1 VSTPGG
7 AVRVAVDTGG
17 TFTDIVAI
25 EEETGKVHTTK
36 TPSTPHDPSAAL
48 LEGIRKIARTG
59 AFDVR
64 DVSAV
69 VHGTT
74 TATNAVLQREFE
86 RLGLIVTRG
95 FRHVLEI
102 ARQSVPDGYG
112 NSYFWVKPPRP
123 VTLERICEVGG
134 RLTHDGTELAPL
146 AEDDVRAAVELFR
159 RRGVDCI
166 AVCLLHSYAG
176 DAHERRVGELLAELM
191 PEAFVSL
198 SSVVLPEYREYER
211 AMTTILDVMVKP
223 FTRDYVASAER
234 RLHEEVGQVPFVIMQ
249 SNGGVIS
256 SHEVGAKPIT
266 TLVSGPAA
274 GVLAASFIGELT
286 GYRNLLT
293 LDAGGTSTDVCLID
307 DLTPALT
314 TETKVDQYPV
324 KTPML
329 DIVAV
334 GTGGGSIAWLGSHA
348 SLKVG
353 PQSAGA
359 VPGPIC
365 YGAGGSEPTV
375 TDANLVLGRIP
386 PHLLGGEVPLDV
398 AAAEEG
404 IRVLAEALG
413 LGVPEAAA
421 GILEIAAWNQS
432 HGIRQVTVQ
441 KGHDPVDYCLVAFG
455 GSGGLLAGEV
465 ADALGIKTILV
476 PENPGNVSAFGLQ
489 VSDIRRDYVRTL
501 VRRES
506 EAETAALEAAWDE
519 LERTGRDDLLREGVA
534 PDAIELVRTADVRYV
549 GEASECTVRVQGPFD
564 GQAALAGMWE
574 AFHDAHERIFG
585 FGYRGEQE
593 VEIVNLRVQAV
604 GAVHRPAMGVRHD
617 GANGAQPGREA
628 GTRDVWF
635 GDGWTAAPI
644 HARESLE
651 PGATVAGPAIV
662 EEFGST
668 TVVFPGWLASVDAY
682 RNLVMKRED

>member
-1 VSTPGG
+1 VTGK
-7 AVRVAVDTGG
+7 ARRVRVAVDTGG

-25 EEETGKVHTTK
+25 EESSGRVHTTK

-48 LEGIRKIARTG
+48 LEGIRKIARTS

-86 RLGLIVTRG
+86 RLGLITTRG

-123 VTLERICEVGG
+123 VTLERVCEVGG
-134 RLTHDGTELAPL
+134 RLTHDGTEVEPL
-146 AEDDVRAAVELFR
+146 DEADVHAAVEVFR

-166 AVCLLHSYAG
+166 AVCLLHSYAE

-223 FTRDYVASAER
+223 FTRDYVASAEE
-234 RLHEEVGQVPFVIMQ
+234 RLHEEVGRVPFVIMQ

-256 SHEVGAKPIT
+256 SGEVGAKPIT

-286 GYRNLLT
+286 GHRNLLT

-334 GTGGGSIAWLGSHA
+334 GTGGGSIAWLGPQQ

-365 YGAGGSEPTV
+365 YGAGGQEPTL

-398 AAAEEG
+398 GAAEEG
-404 IRVLAEALG
+404 IRVLADALG

-432 HGIRQVTVQ
+432 HGIRQVTAQ
-441 KGHDPVDYCLVAFG
+441 KGHDPADYCLVAFG
-455 GSGGLLAGEV
+455 GSGGLLAGQV
-465 ADALGIKTILV
+465 ADALGITTVLV

-506 EAETAALEAAWDE
+506 EADAAALEAAWEE
-519 LERTGRDDLLREGVA
+519 LEVTGRDDLLREGVSR
-534 PDAIELVRTADVRYV
+534 DAINLVRTADVRYV
-549 GEASECTVRVQGPFD
+549 GEASECTVRVD
-564 GQAALAGMWE
+564 GSLAGNADLERVWG
-574 AFHDAHERIFG
+574 AFHEAHERIFG
-585 FGYRGEQE
+585 FGYRGEQD

-604 GAVHRPAMGVRHD
+604 GSVHRPAMGVRHD
-617 GANGAQPGREA
+617 RANGSASAAEP
-628 GTRDVWF
+628 GTREVWF
-635 GDGWTAAPI
+635 GDGWAAVPI
-644 HARESLE
+644 HDRESLE
-651 PGATVAGPAIV
+651 PGTSLAGPAVV

-668 TVVFPGWLASVDAY
+668 TVIFPGWGASVDAY

>member
-1 VSTPGG
+1 MSPGAG
-7 AVRVAVDTGG
+7 VRVAVDTGG

-25 EEETGKVHTTK
+25 EESTGRVHTTK

-69 VHGTT
+69 AHGTT
-74 TATNAVLQREFE
+74 TATNAVLQREFQ

-123 VTLERICEVGG
+123 VTLERVCEVGG
-134 RLTHDGTELAPL
+134 RLSYDGTEIQPL
-146 AEDDVRAAVELFR
+146 EEADVRAAVEVFR

-166 AVCLLHSYAG
+166 AVCLLHSYAEDG
-176 DAHERRVGELLAELM
+176 HERRVGELLAELM

-234 RLHEEVGQVPFVIMQ
+234 RLHEEVGRVPFLIMQ

-256 SHEVGAKPIT
+256 SREVGAKPIT

-274 GVLAASFIGELT
+274 GVLAAAYIGEQT
-286 GYRNLLT
+286 GNRNLLT

-314 TETKVDQYPV
+314 TETMVDQYPV

-334 GTGGGSIAWLGSHA
+334 GTGGGSIAWLGPQQ

-359 VPGPIC
+359 VPGPMC
-365 YGAGGSEPTV
+365 YGAGGREPTV
-375 TDANLVLGRIP
+375 TDANVVLGRIP
-386 PHLLGGEVPLDV
+386 PHLLGGELPLDV

-404 IRVLAEALG
+404 VRELADSLG

-441 KGHDPVDYCLVAFG
+441 KGHDPADYCLVAFG
-455 GSGGLLAGEV
+455 GSGGLLAGQV
-465 ADALGIKTILV
+465 ADALGITKILV

-489 VSDIRRDYVRTL
+489 VSNVRRDYVRTL

-506 EAETAALEAAWDE
+506 GADAAALEAAWAE
-519 LERTGRDDLLREGVA
+519 LEDAGREDLIREGIA

-549 GEASECTVRVQGPFD
+549 GEASECTVRVDRGLAA
-564 GQAALAGMWE
+564 GNGALAKVWDE
-574 AFHDAHERIFG
+574 FHDAHERIFG

-593 VEIVNLRVQAV
+593 VELVNLRVQAV
-604 GAVHRPAMGVRHD
+604 GSVHRPAVGAPRAGAD
-617 GANGAQPGREA
+617 GGAAAAPAARN
-628 GTRDVWF
+628 VWF
-635 GDGWTAAPI
+635 GDGWTSALV
-644 HARESLE
+644 HERRSLD
-651 PGATVAGPAIV
+651 PGATVAGPAVV

-668 TVVFPGWLASVDAY
+668 VVIFPGWEAIVDDY
-682 RNLVMKRED
+682 RNLVMTRED